1 MDEDHSVIQ
10 EINFVKLPEQKRRV
24 RKVDW
29 LKVMHELDQEP
40 GEWALI
46 GVLDRSV
53 RSHIARGR
61 YAYIDP
67 ALYEVTTT
75 RLDSDGPRNLG
86 YLFMRRRVEDSAK
99 N

>member
-1 MDEDHSVIQ
+1 MEPDSHVIEQ
-10 EINFVKLPEQKRRV
+10 VNFTTIPRRRV

-29 LKVMHELDQEP
+29 VKVMQELDQKP

-46 GVLDRSV
+46 GVLDRST

-67 ALYEVTTT
+67 AKYEATTS
-75 RLDSDGPRNLG
+75 RLDSDGPRNMGHL
-86 YLFMRRRVEDSAK
+86 YMRRRVEDSQG